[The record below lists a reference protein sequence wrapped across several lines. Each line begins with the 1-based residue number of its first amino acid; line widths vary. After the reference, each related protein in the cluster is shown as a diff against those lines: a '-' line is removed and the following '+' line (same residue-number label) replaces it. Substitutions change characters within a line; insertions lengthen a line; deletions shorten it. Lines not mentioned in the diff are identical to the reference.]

1 MISAETPYQ
10 HEQPLPVEALELV
23 VEALGPL
30 PAIVRYFD
38 EYEETVR
45 SIRSSDAEWR
55 VEADGRVS
63 TARFVGLD
71 DRIAHII
78 KHFAI
83 NRINKNAQT
92 GRKLAQLCVSHR
104 DIILPLLAY
113 ACGDAFKAIKYLR
126 TEFFSAASRVSNSD
140 YFLAGKALL
149 YFFCD
154 AKLADWDASHAN
166 ILRSVSSPIVTSKHR
181 SVRDGSSIISFAE
194 ERTIVAYFDD
204 LNATLLQGSA
214 TSVPSVE
221 LRDACILF
229 WSYAHA
235 IRPIQ
240 IANRNVGHVRIR
252 TQNDGKP
259 IVHLTFRYA
268 KQRGNAKVMEQTR
281 KMKRDWAP
289 MMAEWLRRRSL
300 HDPAVAFD
308 RPNSL
313 FGAAPP
319 EITQIIAQSTERITG
334 VRRVPY
340 DLRHSAAQRKADA
353 GCSRFELAEFLMHHD
368 IDTADTYIEMSP
380 TQAEKINQALGL
392 SPLFQAI
399 DKSLKSRSVS
409 FEELNS
415 LPHDQQ
421 VGAAPHGHLISG
433 IGGCSV
439 GQSFCTK
446 TPALACYDC
455 GKFMYLRDP
464 EVHRSAR
471 EAVQKIVQE
480 FVDAGRTDRAS
491 PAFLQLR
498 NVLETIDAIVEELD
512 PDGDGGAAS

>member
-1 MISAETPYQ
+1 MTLSTLSNVSGRPATAAG
-10 HEQPLPVEALELV
+10 LDSV

-38 EYEETVR
+38 EYEEKVR
-45 SIRSSDAEWR
+45 SIQSGDTEWR
-55 VEADGRVS
+55 VEANGRNDGL
-63 TARFVGLD
+63 RFAGLD
-71 DRIAHII
+71 DGVSQVL

-83 NRINKNAQT
+83 HRLHKNAISGST
-92 GRKLAQLCVSHR
+92 LTATCISTIEFL
-104 DIILPLLAY
+104 LPLLIH
-113 ACGDAFKAIKYLR
+113 ACTDASTAITYLR
-126 TEFFSAASRVSNSD
+126 TEFFSAASRVDNSK
-140 YFLAGKALL
+140 YFVAGKALL

-154 AKLADWDASHAN
+154 AKLANWEASHAN
-166 ILRSVSSPIVTSKHR
+166 ILRSISSPIVTSKHR
-181 SVRDGSSIISFAE
+181 SVRDGSSIMNFAE
-194 ERTIVAYFDD
+194 ERAIVAYFDD
-204 LNATLLQGSA
+204 LNATILQTEA
-214 TSVPSVE
+214 TSIHSIE
-221 LRDACILF
+221 IRDACILF
-229 WSYAHA
+229 WSYAHG

-240 IANRNVGHVRIR
+240 IANRNVSHVRIR
-252 TQNDGKP
+252 TPHDGNP

-268 KQRGNAKVMEQTR
+268 KQRGNAKLVEQTR
-281 KMKRDWAP
+281 KMKRDWTP
-289 MMAEWLRRRSL
+289 MMAEWLRRRAL
-300 HDPAVAFD
+300 DDPTVAID

-313 FGAAPP
+313 FGAAPY
-319 EITQIIAQSTERITG
+319 EVTQIVAQVTERITG

-368 IDTADTYIEMSP
+368 IDTADAYIEMSP
-380 TQAEKINQALGL
+380 TQAEKINQALGM

-409 FEELNS
+409 VEELNN
-415 LPHDQQ
+415 LPQDQQ
-421 VGAAPHGHLISG
+421 IGAAPHGHLIAG

-455 GKFMYLRDP
+455 SKFMYLRDP

-471 EAVQKIVQE
+471 DSVQKIVRE
-480 FVDAGRTDRAS
+480 FVEAGRTDRVS
-491 PAFLQLR
+491 PAFMQLR

-512 PDGDGGAAS
+512 PDADGGATS